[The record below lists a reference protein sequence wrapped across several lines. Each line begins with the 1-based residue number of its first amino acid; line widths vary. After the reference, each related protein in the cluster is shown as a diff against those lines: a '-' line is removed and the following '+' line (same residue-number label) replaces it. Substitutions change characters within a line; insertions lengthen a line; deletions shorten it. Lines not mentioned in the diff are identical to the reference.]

1 MSLEDGN
8 TLQGSYT
15 VGMFRDVTSVGEFAA
30 TLGVPI
36 KSIALI
42 EPTNHLCTHRGCKF
56 NAIKRNHV
64 FCPAHKR
71 GWYALLNH

>member
-1 MSLEDGN
+1 MQKDGSCEGLTTYHHQLYYPLVWWTMSLEDGN
-8 TLQGSYT
+8 TLQGGYT

-42 EPTNHLCTHRGCKF
+42 EPTNHLCTHST
-56 NAIKRNHV
+56 
-64 FCPAHKR
+64 
-71 GWYALLNH
+71 